1 MPPAFNLSQDQ
12 TLEFNLCWIITKM
25 IRRTHLELKRNVIS
39 SSFQTWAP
47 SFFVLSFLEIPKNF
61 LVILK
66 SKPDTH
72 AYRFVDQLLKNICCR
87 RFATTGLSILRR
99 FFFLSRAFWKIFHS
113 ALKLSLRL
121 RASLSTR
128 LRILNES
135 KHFVKY
141 FFRIF
146 CIIVPLQV
154 FNLLFRFVQVWKKLL
169 F

>member
-12 TLEFNLCWIITKM
+12 TLEFNLCWIIIKM

-72 AYRFVDQLLKNICCR
+72 AYRFVDQLLKNIL
-87 RFATTGLSILRR
+87 LSSFRDDRIEH
-99 FFFLSRAFWKIFHS
+99 FKKIFLLVKSFWKIFFRV
-113 ALKLSLRL
+113 ALNCSICFCT
-121 RASLSTR
+121 SWSTGG
-128 LRILNES
+128 RIM
-135 KHFVKY
+135 KY
-141 FFRIF
+141 LKAY
-146 CIIVPLQV
+146 CQV
-154 FNLLFRFVQVWKKLL
+154 FFHKK
-169 F
+169 FNFSTTTQ

>member
-12 TLEFNLCWIITKM
+12 TLEFNLCLIHLSTN
-25 IRRTHLELKRNVIS
+25 RRTHLELKRNVIS

-99 FFFLSRAFWKIFHS
+99 FIFLSRAFEKFFM
-113 ALKLSLRL
+113 
-121 RASLSTR
+121 SLSTSQSVSA
-128 LRILNES
+128 LREAQGDELWRIEMPSVKLFS
-135 KHFVKY
+135 KNFSFLPHHLDKS
-141 FFRIF
+141 
-146 CIIVPLQV
+146 
-154 FNLLFRFVQVWKKLL
+154 NT
-169 F
+169 

>member
-12 TLEFNLCWIITKM
+12 TLEFNLCWIIKKM

-72 AYRFVDQLLKNICCR
+72 AYRFVDQLLKNISFR
-87 RFATTGLSILRR
+87 SFELTKLSILIIN
-99 FFFLSRAFWKIFHS
+99 FVLSSQFWNIFHFFD
-113 ALKLSLRL
+113 
-121 RASLSTR
+121 SLSFAVR
-128 LRILNES
+128 GDKDVNYDEVI
-135 KHFVKY
+135 FVCQINFNDSRY
-141 FFRIF
+141 PLEIHIIF
-146 CIIVPLQV
+146 QWDRTKNI
-154 FNLLFRFVQVWKKLL
+154 F
-169 F
+169 

>member
-1 MPPAFNLSQDQ
+1 MN
-12 TLEFNLCWIITKM
+12 
-25 IRRTHLELKRNVIS
+25 RRTHLELKRNVIS

-47 SFFVLSFLEIPKNF
+47 SFSFLSFLEVPKNL

-113 ALKLSLRL
+113 ALKLSIRF
-121 RASLSTR
+121 S
-128 LRILNES
+128 
-135 KHFVKY
+135 HFVKHEVAY
-141 FFRIF
+141 YEESINDLSRGFEFFSIF
-146 CIIVPLQV
+146 SFSGFFSNINTKRLNQTEIP
-154 FNLLFRFVQVWKKLL
+154 K
-169 F
+169 

>member
-12 TLEFNLCWIITKM
+12 TLEFNLCLIHQTM
-25 IRRTHLELKRNVIS
+25 NRRTHLELKRNVIS

-99 FFFLSRAFWKIFHS
+99 FSFLSRAFWKIFHV
-113 ALKLSLRL
+113 ALNFPICFCTSW
-121 RASLSTR
+121 STGG
-128 LRILNES
+128 RIMKDRNAICQAFFQKFFIS
-135 KHFVKY
+135 PTPSWQIKHLTHDK
-141 FFRIF
+141 
-146 CIIVPLQV
+146 
-154 FNLLFRFVQVWKKLL
+154 W
-169 F
+169 